1 MRHARGLIEAVFLG
15 VTVGVLVLAG
25 IGLGGVGFLT
35 PANHTLRKTYDD
47 TLPAADRDISP
58 EEQQRAR
65 EALGKAIEYST
76 QVAQVAT
83 QLVPGAQI
91 EGKASQKLAEG
102 AFEAVS
108 DFAVEPAVK
117 WASDP
122 RNPLFKEGT
131 EPTGGTLPEP
141 FTFTVKL
148 INRDSN
154 PVHIVVGDHPAG
166 ETFPGDTRV
175 EPNGGSKSDVAEVKA
190 LRSQRF
196 TAGRNAQPIAR
207 VDCLV
212 GHEAPRLAK
221 VVFTGSQLVC
231 EEWVNP

>member
-1 MRHARGLIEAVFLG
+1 MRPARGLIEAVFLG
-15 VTVGVLVLAG
+15 VVVGVAVLTG
-25 IGLGGVGFLT
+25 IGLAGVGFVA
-35 PANHTLRKTYDD
+35 PANHTLRKTYDE
-47 TLPAADRDISP
+47 TLPPADRDISP

-65 EALGKAIEYST
+65 EALGNAIEYST

-83 QLVPGAQI
+83 QLVPGAQT
-91 EGKASQKLAEG
+91 EGKVSAKLAEG
-102 AFEAVS
+102 TFEAVS
-108 DFAVEPAVK
+108 DFAIEPGVK

-141 FTFTVKL
+141 FTFSVKL
-148 INRDSN
+148 INRDAN

-166 ETFPGDTRV
+166 QAFPTDSRID
-175 EPNGGSKSDVAEVKA
+175 PNGGSKTDVAEVKA
-190 LRSQRF
+190 LRAQRF
-196 TAGRNAQPIAR
+196 TAGRNAQVIAR

-212 GHEAPRLAK
+212 SQEAPRLAK
-221 VVFTGSQLVC
+221 VVFTGTQLVC